1 LPLRH
6 GAFAFDSRR
15 PAATIRYNNPTAEHS
30 QRRIRIPS
38 RRESFMHSI
47 RTLAMV
53 AALVAA
59 VSTQAQTLGTPST
72 YSGLT
77 WSVSTDAAGLGSCTQ
92 LLVDATGDVTHSDN
106 FAMYG
111 QLYCPSLGGG
121 YASSG
126 SAYFDSS
133 NNFHMTVS
141 LGVTYQL
148 VCDNLNG
155 GTLTGSCPVYNNAGT
170 QVGSAFVTFL

>member
-1 LPLRH
+1 MRS
-6 GAFAFDSRR
+6 FARFGLIAALL
-15 PAATIRYNNPTAEHS
+15 AAT
-30 QRRIRIPS
+30 
-38 RRESFMHSI
+38 
-47 RTLAMV
+47 V
-53 AALVAA
+53 A
-59 VSTQAQTLGTPST
+59 QGQTLGTPST

-77 WSVSTDAAGLGSCTQ
+77 WSVSTDAAGLGACTQ
-92 LLVDATGDVTHSDN
+92 LLVDATGDISHSDN
-106 FAMYG
+106 FAIYG
-111 QLYCPSLGGG
+111 QLYCPSQGGG

-126 SAYFDSS
+126 SAYFDSV

-155 GTLTGSCPVYNNAGT
+155 ATLTGSCPVYNNVGT

>member
-1 LPLRH
+1 
-6 GAFAFDSRR
+6 
-15 PAATIRYNNPTAEHS
+15 
-30 QRRIRIPS
+30 
-38 RRESFMHSI
+38 MHSI
-47 RTLAMV
+47 RNLAMV
-53 AALVAA
+53 AALLAA
-59 VSTQAQTLGTPST
+59 AATQAQTLGAPST

-92 LLVDATGDVTHSDN
+92 LLVDATGDLAHSDN

-126 SAYFDSS
+126 SAYFDSF

-155 GTLTGSCPVYNNAGT
+155 ATLTGSCPVYNNAGT